1 MKDFPLVSVITTV
14 YNTEKY
20 VERCFDSVM
29 EQTYPNI
36 EFIVVN
42 NGSSGNIEEIVEVYI
57 AAYPKRKIKLLTL
70 EENQGVFNA
79 RISGAELAT
88 GDYIAFIDSDDRISI
103 DFYRRLISHAEK
115 TGSDMVA
122 TDFVFEGENELYYH
136 NFNGFRSVNF
146 KYLNEEVRQMFFKQH
161 GLAFYWNLIWN
172 KIYSIDLW
180 KKACP
185 YLKKNNKKIVMCDD
199 MGLSCV
205 LYCFSSHYE
214 NIHDV
219 YYYYLRVGAGSSEG
233 GKSAAKFKS
242 ILQDVKN
249 VFEYMHD
256 FLSKNFPELL
266 PQYHVW
272 KDDYAKVWCREIAN
286 GEIRTAEKKMLFNEI
301 KEIFKIEKITPTTAE
316 DDFFYSKVTLHND
329 KLEEIRRII
338 ADENISY
345 VSFDIFDTLLMRPFW
360 EPNDMFIVLANKLS
374 DCLPDSYVQTFPQLR
389 LEADRLARK
398 HAKERCSHNKD
409 VTLSEIYDE
418 FAALTGVSSDTAQQI
433 MKREQ
438 KLEMDISFQRDTG
451 KQLYDLAVAMEKKVI
466 CVTDMYLPR
475 ETIQAMLQ
483 KNKYDSIFKIYISS
497 EYRTPKCDGLFKI
510 VLRDLRLK
518 SPSEII
524 HIGDNY
530 YVDCVIPN
538 QLGIQTAHM
547 TKTVEMLQNKNR
559 TFYAGESFD
568 RIYLRNGYSVS
579 NQTPVWFLRNRCM
592 LALVAK
598 KMFDNPWVSFN
609 PLSDFNADPY
619 FIGYYVLGF
628 FVDAIVKWLIEQV
641 RGKYAKIQFVARD
654 GYVMKSVYDIYAKYG
669 DEGFPSSGYFY
680 ISRNALMPIMVD
692 TPDKLLDIMTFDMIS
707 NLTPEGILTSLQPL
721 ISEQAYERRK
731 EICKEHGIAFNDKFE
746 SITEWIGFVE
756 VFGEHFFSE
765 ALSEQYHSQMRRTL
779 EEDFPAQSCTFD
791 IGYSG
796 RTELVLSELLR
807 RPIDAFYVYLRKGR
821 AAVSEIQG
829 NFKIHAFFE
838 NLPSTVGSMLIE
850 TILSDFGS
858 SCKHLVFNTDGSIKR
873 VFDTT
878 TVNFQTEYV
887 LTIIQNA
894 ALDFITDIC
903 TLEKSIGAME
913 EFSSVESTK
922 PFEYYVC
929 RSKEFDRS
937 LFSATAFKNGLFNES
952 AGLLG
957 MWNLDMGFAQGGT
970 TPCATIALSQIAPKW
985 KRYIVFALTDRRA
998 LKDDIKQSYATH
1010 PYFLKLLKVLYCL
1023 PRKIY
1028 HIFKRG

>member
-1 MKDFPLVSVITTV
+1 MTDYPLISVITTV

-29 EQTYPNI
+29 EQTYQNI

-42 NGSSGNIEEIVEVYI
+42 NGSAGNIEEIVETYRE
-57 AAYPKRKIKLLTL
+57 AYPERIIKLLTL
-70 EENQGVFNA
+70 KENQGVFNA

-88 GDYIAFIDSDDRISI
+88 GNYIAFIDSDDRVSI
-103 DFYRRLISHAEK
+103 DFYRRLISHAEE

-136 NFNGFRSVNF
+136 NFNNFRSLNF
-146 KYLNEEVRQMFFKQH
+146 KYFNEEVRQIFFKQH

-172 KIYSIDLW
+172 KVYSIKLW
-180 KKACP
+180 EKAYP

-219 YYYYLRVGAGSSEG
+219 YYYYLRIGTGSSEG
-233 GKSAAKFKS
+233 GKSATKFKS

-256 FLSKNFPELL
+256 FLSDNFPELL
-266 PQYHVW
+266 PQYSVW
-272 KDDYAKVWCREIAN
+272 KTEYAKVWCREIMNA
-286 GEIRTAEKKMLFNEI
+286 EIHTAEKKILFKQI
-301 KEIFKIEKITPTTAE
+301 KEIFKVKKIIPTTAE

-345 VSFDIFDTLLMRPFW
+345 VSFDIFDTLLIRPFW
-360 EPNDMFIVLANKLS
+360 EPNDVFIVLAHKLS
-374 DCLPDSYVQTFPQLR
+374 DCLPDNYVQTFPQLR

-398 HAKERCSHNKD
+398 RAKERSSRNKD
-409 VTLSEIYDE
+409 VSLSEIYDE
-418 FAALTGVSSDTAQQI
+418 FVTLTGISADIAQQI

-438 KLEMDISFQRDTG
+438 EFEIDISFQRDTG
-451 KQLYDLAVAMEKKVI
+451 KLLYDLAIAMGKKVI

-475 ETIQAMLQ
+475 ETIQAMLR
-483 KNKYDSIFKIYISS
+483 KSKYDKISQIYISS

-530 YVDCVIPN
+530 YADCVIPY
-538 QLGIQTAHM
+538 QLGMQTAHM
-547 TKTVEMLQNKNR
+547 TKAVEMLQNMNK

-568 RIYLRNGYSVS
+568 RMYTRNGYSPS
-579 NQTPVWFLRNRCM
+579 NQTPIYFLRNRCM

-598 KMFDNPWVSFN
+598 KIFDNPWVSFN

-628 FVDAIVKWLIEQV
+628 FVDAVAKWMIEQV
-641 RGKYAKIQFVARD
+641 YGKYDQIQFVARD
-654 GYVMKSVYDIYAKYG
+654 GYMMKSVYDIYARYSDKK
-669 DEGFPSSGYFY
+669 FPSSGYFH

-692 TPDKLLDIMTFDMIS
+692 TPSKLLDVVTFDMIGR
-707 NLTPEGILTSLQPL
+707 LTPKEVLSSLHPL
-721 ISEQAYERRK
+721 VPEQTYKNREK
-731 EICKEHGIAFNDKFE
+731 ICKEHGIAFNDKFE
-746 SITEWIGFVE
+746 SIQEWIEFAE
-756 VFGEHFFSE
+756 VFGKYFFSE
-765 ALSEQYHSQMRRTL
+765 VLSEQYHSQIRKAL
-779 EEDFPAQSCTFD
+779 KEEFSVKSCTFD

-796 RTELVLSELLR
+796 RTELVLSKLLEK
-807 RPIDAFYVYLRKGR
+807 PIDAFYIYLRKGR
-821 AAVSEIQG
+821 AVISEKQG
-829 NFKIHAFFE
+829 NFKIHTFYE
-838 NLPSTVGSMLIE
+838 YLPSPIGSMLIE
-850 TILSDFGS
+850 TILSDFGP
-858 SCKHLVFNTDGSIKR
+858 SCKRLAFDADGKIEKI
-873 VFDTT
+873 FDAT
-878 TVNFQTEYV
+878 TVNFQTEFV
-887 LTIIQNA
+887 LEIMQNA
-894 ALDFITDIC
+894 VSDFITDIC
-903 TLEKSIGAME
+903 MLEKDIGPIE

-922 PFEYYVC
+922 PFEYYIC

-937 LFSATAFKNGLFNES
+937 LFSATAFKNGLLNES
-952 AGLLG
+952 VGLLE
-957 MWNLDMGFAQGGT
+957 MWDLDMRCAEGGNVT
-970 TPCATIALSQIAPKW
+970 GSWLVPSQIVPKW
-985 KRYIVFALTDRRA
+985 KRYIVLALTDRRT
-998 LKDDIKQSYATH
+998 LKDNIRQDYAGH
-1010 PYFLKLLKVLYCL
+1010 PYFLKLLKVLYYL
-1023 PRKIY
+1023 PRKVY
-1028 HIFKRG
+1028 HTFKRG